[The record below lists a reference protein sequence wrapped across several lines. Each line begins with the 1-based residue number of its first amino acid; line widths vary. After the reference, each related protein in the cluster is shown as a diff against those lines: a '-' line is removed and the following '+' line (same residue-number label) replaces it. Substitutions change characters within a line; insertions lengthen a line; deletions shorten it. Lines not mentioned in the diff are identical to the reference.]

1 MRVRIPGLSVVVSRL
16 SSISLT
22 VRARLVILVVFAA
35 CMLGAVSV
43 GGWIGMSRISE
54 ALISLQEERLPAA
67 MLLGDMRSSSN
78 QLLQISYE
86 VLARE
91 KQANAQSRF
100 SQMVLRKEM
109 MTTALTK
116 AMEDYDH
123 LQKSSEEEEAWKKY
137 KEAMT
142 PWLAG
147 NAELTKIVKAM
158 AENDD
163 FDKQGQLFM
172 QYKAPLGNW
181 GYTQARTEVT
191 LNGLLTLN
199 KDAVDKGREQGT
211 RVIQLSKRFV
221 AFTAAAAAALLL
233 VLGALFARS
242 ITRSLGDLRRMI
254 VDVSSSNDFT
264 KRANASGRDEIAQTA
279 SAFNELL
286 ERVQSSLRA
295 VLDSVERINGV
306 SEKVSLAAQQG
317 AESAESQSQSAE
329 AMAAAIQQMTVAV
342 SHINDNM
349 HDTLAGV
356 KNAGDAANN
365 GTQIVTES
373 TQGMARIDSTLAQA
387 SLAIERMSKESGNIV
402 TILQVIK
409 DVADQTNLLALNA
422 AIEAARAGE
431 QGRGFAVVAD
441 EVRKLAERTAAST
454 TAIQNLVGS
463 MHSIEKEVV
472 AQMAAVRGE
481 VTAGLDLSKRVHGN
495 IADIRENSVQVLA
508 SVSNIS
514 LSLDEQSATTR
525 EIAQRVEVVSQLSES
540 NSKTAKETK
549 DILGDLERLAVALRQ
564 SIAVFK
570 V

>member
-1 MRVRIPGLSVVVSRL
+1 MRIRIPGLSVVVARL
-16 SSISLT
+16 SSINLS
-22 VRARLVILVVFAA
+22 VRARLVVLVVFAA
-35 CMLGAVSV
+35 CMLGTVSV
-43 GGWIGMSRISE
+43 GGWVGMSRISL

-91 KQANAQSRF
+91 KQANAQSKF

-116 AMEDYDH
+116 AMEDYDR
-123 LQKSSEEEEAWKKY
+123 LPKSDEEQEAWKNY

-142 PWLAG
+142 PWLVS
-147 NAELTKIVKAM
+147 NAELTKVIKTL

-163 FDKQGQLFM
+163 FDKQAQLFV
-172 QYKAPLGNW
+172 QYKAPLVNW

-191 LNGLLTLN
+191 LNSLLALN
-199 KDAVDKGREQGT
+199 KETVEKSREQGN
-211 RVIQLSKRFV
+211 RVIDLSKRFM
-221 AFTAAAAAALLL
+221 AITASAATVLLL
-233 VLGALFARS
+233 VLGALFLRS
-242 ITRSLGDLRRMI
+242 ITRSLGNLRHMI

-264 KRANASGRDEIAQTA
+264 KRAQTEGKDEIAQTA

-286 ERVQSSLRA
+286 DRVQVSLRA
-295 VLDSVERINGV
+295 VLESVERINGV
-306 SEKVSLAAQQG
+306 SEKVSQAAQQG
-317 AESAESQSQSAE
+317 AESADSQSQSAE
-329 AMAAAIQQMTVAV
+329 AMAAAIEEMTVSI

-349 HDTLAGV
+349 HDTLTGV
-356 KNAGDAANN
+356 KNAGEAANN

-373 TQGMARIDSTLAQA
+373 KEGMERIDSTLAQA
-387 SLAIERMSKESGNIV
+387 SHAIERMNKESGNIIS
-402 TILQVIK
+402 ILQVIK

-454 TAIQNLVGS
+454 TAIQELVGS
-463 MHSIEKEVV
+463 MHSIEREVV
-472 AQMAAVRGE
+472 SQMSIVRNE
-481 VTAGLDLSKRVHGN
+481 VTAGLDLSKRVYSN
-495 IADIRENSVQVLA
+495 IEGIREGSGQVLS

-514 LSLDEQSATTR
+514 LSLDEQNATTR

-540 NSKTAKETK
+540 NARTAKETK
-549 DILGDLERLAVALRQ
+549 AILEDLEHLAVALRQ
-564 SIAVFK
+564 SVTVFK
-570 V
+570 I